1 MPQHKSAEKRI
12 RQAARRRDQNRQHRS
27 RMRTLIKKLRETPT
41 RDEASRLLHE
51 IKGYLDRLASKG
63 IIHEN
68 KAAHYKSQ
76 LEKRV
81 NGL

>member
-12 RQAARRRDQNRQHRS
+12 RQADRRRAQNRQHRS
-27 RMRTLIKKLRETPT
+27 RMRTLIKKLRETAAP
-41 RDEASRLLHE
+41 DEAGRLLQE
-51 IKGYLDRLASKG
+51 IKAYLDRLAAKG
-63 IIHEN
+63 IIHRN

-81 NGL
+81 KAL